1 MPTVSSGSLQAKHGA
16 PRDFV
21 VPSLRAVYAVPMA
34 PVENGGLEVRYANL
48 NPADGEAGVALERSP
63 LCRALS
69 RHCLD
74 A

>member
-1 MPTVSSGSLQAKHGA
+1 MAQ
-16 PRDFV
+16 PRDSV
-21 VPSLRAVYAVPMA
+21 PYNLTVPSLRAVYAVPVA

-63 LCRALS
+63 LCSAFC
-69 RHCLD
+69 RHCPD